1 MSNPADHLDIGALQ
15 DLKEI
20 MENEFETLV
29 NTFISDSQNKVDE
42 LDAVLQQQDCD
53 ALRKVAH
60 SLKGSSSNVC
70 AFRLSE
76 LARQLEMMG
85 KEETL
90 EGADQVLSAL
100 RVEFRAVS
108 DILSTNL

>member
-20 MENEFETLV
+20 MESEFETLV

-42 LDAVLQQQDCD
+42 LGSVLQQQDCD

-76 LARQLEMMG
+76 FARQLEMMG

-90 EGADQVLSAL
+90 DGADQVLASL
-100 RVEFRAVS
+100 EVEFRTVS
-108 DILSTNL
+108 EILSSNL

>member
-1 MSNPADHLDIGALQ
+1 MSNPEDHLDIGALQ

-20 MENEFETLV
+20 MEGEFETLV
-29 NTFISDSQNKVDE
+29 NTFISDSRNKVEE
-42 LDAVLQQQDCD
+42 LGHILQVRDAD

-76 LARQLEMMG
+76 FARQLEMLG
-85 KEETL
+85 KEEKLDGPEQIL
-90 EGADQVLSAL
+90 ESL
-100 RVEFRAVS
+100 REEFSRVS
-108 DILSTNL
+108 GILTNNL

>member
-1 MSNPADHLDIGALQ
+1 MSNPEDHLDIGALQ

-20 MENEFETLV
+20 MEGEFETLV
-29 NTFISDSQNKVDE
+29 NTFISDSSNKVQE
-42 LDAVLQQQDCD
+42 LGEILQARDTD

-76 LARQLEMMG
+76 FARQLEMMG
-85 KEETL
+85 KEEKL
-90 EGADQVLSAL
+90 DGAEHILANL
-100 RVEFRAVS
+100 AEEFSQVS
-108 DILSTNL
+108 DILTNNL

>member
-1 MSNPADHLDIGALQ
+1 MNNPADHLDIGALQ

-29 NTFISDSQNKVDE
+29 NTFIQDSQNKVEE
-42 LDAVLQQQDCD
+42 LDAILQQQDCD

-90 EGADQVLSAL
+90 DGADDVLVSL
-100 RVEFRAVS
+100 REEFQTVS
-108 DILSTNL
+108 SILANNL

>member
-1 MSNPADHLDIGALQ
+1 MANPEDHLDITALQ

-20 MENEFETLV
+20 MESEFETLV
-29 NTFISDSQNKVDE
+29 NTFITDSQNKVVE
-42 LDAVLQQQDCD
+42 LGQVLAAEDCD

-85 KEETL
+85 RDESLNGAAQVMTSLEE
-90 EGADQVLSAL
+90 
-100 RVEFRAVS
+100 EFATVS
-108 DILSTNL
+108 IILNNSL

>member
-20 MENEFETLV
+20 MEGEFETLV
-29 NTFISDSQNKVDE
+29 NTFISDSHNKVDE
-42 LDAVLQQQDCD
+42 LTNVLQQQDCD

-90 EGADQVLSAL
+90 DGADELLTSLREEFVL
-100 RVEFRAVS
+100 VS
-108 DILSTNL
+108 DILANNL